1 MIKVRFLRAK
11 RYPHPSGPRREAG
24 TTMPITA
31 TLAQQWGSNG
41 LVEVL
46 DEPETVTA
54 GVAID
59 TAASQVARV
68 ALTTLRAALADV
80 TDPGVVRAAAELDE
94 RKGARVMYAERLEQL
109 GG

>member
-31 TLAQQWGSNG
+31 TLAQQWGDNG
-41 LVEVL
+41 LVEIL

-59 TAASQVARV
+59 AAANHLARV
-68 ALTTLRAALADV
+68 ALTTLRSALSEVSDV
-80 TDPGVVRAAAELDE
+80 DAVRAAAALDE
-94 RKGARVMYAERLEQL
+94 RKGARAMYSERLEQL
-109 GG
+109 SE